1 MVSPFWI
8 TANLSTLINS
18 HGQLNVHSHKGFY
31 FQASC
36 QPIDW
41 KVFYDKE
48 FYFVLKTN
56 PENNHIE
63 ASKGFTKSLLRY
75 VGMVPILAWPH
86 VFLISTDINDSIDC
100 CHFIVSMA
108 NRICQIFTSVQL
120 LMTVARKKEIASPQC
135 FDTRFP

>member
-1 MVSPFWI
+1 MYV
-8 TANLSTLINS
+8 
-18 HGQLNVHSHKGFY
+18 NVFY

-56 PENNHIE
+56 QENNRIE

-75 VGMVPILAWPH
+75 VGMVLLLAWPH
-86 VFLISTDINDSIDC
+86 DFLISTDINDSIVC
-100 CHFIVSMA
+100 CHFIVSTA
-108 NRICQIFTSVQL
+108 NKICQMFTSMQL
-120 LMTVARKKEIASPQC
+120 LMTAAHKEIASLQC
-135 FDTRFP
+135 LDTRFP